1 MENNILNIID
11 LTHDGRGVAKQNGR
25 PVFIKG
31 AYPGETVIA
40 NIVKDKKSFLEGEL
54 QSVLVPSAD
63 RIDSVCE
70 DFGHCGGCDFCDY
83 KYESQLEFK
92 SNRVKNDLKKFA
104 GLDEKEIE
112 IHGMDSYI
120 NHRNHVQL
128 SVKDGT
134 IGYNK
139 RGTNEVFMP
148 KNCIIAPKAT
158 GEIKKLLTSLS
169 ELRKI
174 NLIGIRENFKGDV
187 MLILVT
193 RNNITLDISPL
204 VEELKKLGVTH
215 IYQNLNDN
223 PRVHYGKN
231 SVLLFGYEEFVD
243 KILGFNFEISPTSFF
258 QVNRPQGEILYKIAI
273 DNLELTK
280 DDKILEL
287 YSGIGTMT
295 LPVARLADEVLGIEY
310 SQKAVQDAK
319 KNAVINNTSNVR
331 FKAGKAEELIK
342 KVGAKLNKI
351 LLDPPRS
358 GAAPEVIE
366 AFNTLNPE
374 RIVYVS
380 CNPATLSRDIKLLIE
395 EGQYKVKKVDAVDM
409 FGLSYHIECVIGMQ
423 RKDT

>member
-139 RGTNEVFMP
+139 RGT
-148 KNCIIAPKAT
+148 K
-158 GEIKKLLTSLS
+158 
-169 ELRKI
+169 
-174 NLIGIRENFKGDV
+174 
-187 MLILVT
+187 
-193 RNNITLDISPL
+193 
-204 VEELKKLGVTH
+204 
-215 IYQNLNDN
+215 
-223 PRVHYGKN
+223 
-231 SVLLFGYEEFVD
+231 
-243 KILGFNFEISPTSFF
+243 
-258 QVNRPQGEILYKIAI
+258 
-273 DNLELTK
+273 
-280 DDKILEL
+280 
-287 YSGIGTMT
+287 
-295 LPVARLADEVLGIEY
+295 
-310 SQKAVQDAK
+310 
-319 KNAVINNTSNVR
+319 
-331 FKAGKAEELIK
+331 
-342 KVGAKLNKI
+342 
-351 LLDPPRS
+351 
-358 GAAPEVIE
+358 
-366 AFNTLNPE
+366 
-374 RIVYVS
+374 
-380 CNPATLSRDIKLLIE
+380 
-395 EGQYKVKKVDAVDM
+395 
-409 FGLSYHIECVIGMQ
+409 
-423 RKDT
+423 

>member
-128 SVKDGT
+128 SVKNGT

-139 RGTNEVFMP
+139 RGTNEVFTP

-295 LPVARLADEVLGIEY
+295 LPVATIADEVLGIEY

-342 KVGAKLNKI
+342 KVGAKFNKV

-366 AFNTLNPE
+366 AIKTLNPE

-409 FGLSYHIECVIGMQ
+409 FGLSYHVETVVLMSRC
-423 RKDT
+423 TH

>member
-158 GEIKKLLTSLS
+158 GEIIKLLTSYS

-193 RNNITLDISPL
+193 RQNITLDISPL

-319 KNAVINNTSNVR
+319 KNAVINNTSNAR

-342 KVGAKLNKI
+342 KVGSKFNKI

-366 AFNTLNPE
+366 AIKTLNPE

-409 FGLSYHIECVIGMQ
+409 FGLSYHVETVVLMSRVGS
-423 RKDT
+423 

>member
-342 KVGAKLNKI
+342 KVGSKLNKI

-366 AFNTLNPE
+366 AIKTLNPE